1 MKKSLLYNSFF
12 NILYKLINAIYPLVT
27 SAYVARILAPSI
39 IGEIMF
45 SQTILTYFTTVA
57 SLGIPTYGIKV
68 IASVH
73 DNHEITNKRFTELF
87 MINLGSSIICL
98 LVYFIF
104 ITCFNEIS
112 DFKVMLCFSVILL
125 LNIFNVDW
133 LYQGL
138 EDYKYIAVRNL
149 IVKIVTLIL
158 LFLFVKNNGDYL
170 LYTMILIVGICGNYI
185 FNAINLRKY
194 VRFDFKNINF
204 TKHFKPVFIL
214 LFVALTT
221 EVYILLDS
229 TMIGI
234 WCNKSDIA
242 FYSNGTKIIRTIF
255 AFLSAAI
262 AVNLPRLSYN
272 NNNDY
277 QSYNKLANQGIK
289 LLLFLSVPASIAVFL
304 LAKPLVLVLFGNAF
318 QNTIIVVR
326 ILSLLIFVFSIAYSM
341 GHIVLISVNKED
353 WILKATITGAIV
365 NFCLNIVLI
374 NAIGYIGAV
383 IASLVAEIIVTL
395 VLLRK
400 SLNSI
405 KILIE
410 TRYIVSIILSCIAMS
425 CTIIVCLYLIKNMIY
440 QLIISTIVGFF
451 VYIVINIIQ
460 KNEYAIYIF
469 KIIFNY
475 IHKVND

>member
-1 MKKSLLYNSFF
+1 M
-12 NILYKLINAIYPLVT
+12 
-27 SAYVARILAPSI
+27 
-39 IGEIMF
+39 
-45 SQTILTYFTTVA
+45 
-57 SLGIPTYGIKV
+57 
-68 IASVH
+68 
-73 DNHEITNKRFTELF
+73 
-87 MINLGSSIICL
+87 
-98 LVYFIF
+98 
-104 ITCFNEIS
+104 
-112 DFKVMLCFSVILL
+112 
-125 LNIFNVDW
+125 
-133 LYQGL
+133 
-138 EDYKYIAVRNL
+138 
-149 IVKIVTLIL
+149 
-158 LFLFVKNNGDYL
+158 
-170 LYTMILIVGICGNYI
+170 
-185 FNAINLRKY
+185 
-194 VRFDFKNINF
+194 
-204 TKHFKPVFIL
+204 
-214 LFVALTT
+214 
-221 EVYILLDS
+221 
-229 TMIGI
+229 
-234 WCNKSDIA
+234 
-242 FYSNGTKIIRTIF
+242 
-255 AFLSAAI
+255 
-262 AVNLPRLSYN
+262 NLPRLSYNN

-326 ILSLLIFVFSIAYSM
+326 ILIFVFSIAYSM

>member
-1 MKKSLLYNSFF
+1 M
-12 NILYKLINAIYPLVT
+12 
-27 SAYVARILAPSI
+27 
-39 IGEIMF
+39 
-45 SQTILTYFTTVA
+45 
-57 SLGIPTYGIKV
+57 
-68 IASVH
+68 
-73 DNHEITNKRFTELF
+73 
-87 MINLGSSIICL
+87 
-98 LVYFIF
+98 
-104 ITCFNEIS
+104 
-112 DFKVMLCFSVILL
+112 
-125 LNIFNVDW
+125 
-133 LYQGL
+133 
-138 EDYKYIAVRNL
+138 
-149 IVKIVTLIL
+149 
-158 LFLFVKNNGDYL
+158 
-170 LYTMILIVGICGNYI
+170 
-185 FNAINLRKY
+185 
-194 VRFDFKNINF
+194 
-204 TKHFKPVFIL
+204 
-214 LFVALTT
+214 
-221 EVYILLDS
+221 
-229 TMIGI
+229 
-234 WCNKSDIA
+234 
-242 FYSNGTKIIRTIF
+242 
-255 AFLSAAI
+255 
-262 AVNLPRLSYN
+262 NLPRLSYNN